1 MGAGFDYFESDLDSF
16 FVKCETWLMFSLL
29 LYLCVQVPMWSCK
42 IPDVCIYIN
51 ICIKI
56 ERALFS
62 QR

>member
-1 MGAGFDYFESDLDSF
+1 MIGAGFDCFESDLDSF

-29 LYLCVQVPMWSCK
+29 YLCVQVPMLSCK
-42 IPDVCIYIN
+42 VSDVCTYIN